1 MHGTIGLKAQHCDS
15 PGQRPGLEVYES
27 CWAESSAQRN
37 RLYIIVVVLSFQ
49 PNIALDYQ
57 YPGRCPGLAQCWA
70 FSPIV
75 PCMRFLKTLLFD
87 YNIKTG
93 RPIVPILILPGAK
106 PPNTRKLRKSAVS
119 RLPSAVRRRRAVVET
134 TQHLVFT
141 RVRLMRNEPYACKN
155 EPAACEHAKGANCD
169 EADG

>member
-1 MHGTIGLKAQHCDS
+1 MQ
-15 PGQRPGLEVYES
+15 
-27 CWAESSAQRN
+27 CWAESSAQLQGN
-37 RLYIIVVVLSFQ
+37 AQQLFCAELSVQ
-49 PNIALDYQ
+49 QVTLIPN
-57 YPGRCPGLAQCWA
+57 PGRCPGLAQCWA

-75 PCMRFLKTLLFD
+75 PCMRFLKPLLFD